1 VCFASVVIAV
11 AALAATCLSALGQSV
26 PNDPESLRRLMEQKK
41 QQREAADKAG
51 SQNPTDDKTKSAHDK
66 AVERQHDILTRNAD
80 AIAKLR
86 ELIAT
91 PGSGK
96 YREAFGDLMQLRQ
109 LLGEP
114 RAPGIEAMAAEIA
127 LLENRPD
134 QAWRFIQPWSTPP
147 GSL

>member
-1 VCFASVVIAV
+1 MGKPA
-11 AALAATCLSALGQSV
+11 
-26 PNDPESLRRLMEQKK
+26 N
-41 QQREAADKAG
+41 
-51 SQNPTDDKTKSAHDK
+51 NKTKSAHDK
-66 AVERQHDILTRNAD
+66 AVDRQRDILNRNAD

-96 YREAFGDLMQLRQ
+96 HREAFGDLMQLRQ